1 MPAWTVGTIGRG
13 ETRAGQVET
22 GRTLDAS
29 SVDSQGS
36 RADRDPDYRWAK
48 SESRVDS
55 PWASD
60 TLGRMEL
67 NVPPD
72 LETKLA
78 RAADRRGMTPELLA
92 LEAIERAVDYDD
104 WFLREVEKGLAQV
117 ERGEVL
123 AHDEVG
129 ARLERRLTQARTRP

>member
-1 MPAWTVGTIGRG
+1 MTAPGPEGRQIALDRRYRR
-13 ETRAGQVET
+13 EIQSRIDSLWVSA
-22 GRTLDAS
+22 TLENMD
-29 SVDSQGS
+29 
-36 RADRDPDYRWAK
+36 
-48 SESRVDS
+48 
-55 PWASD
+55 
-60 TLGRMEL
+60 L

-78 RAADRRGMTPELLA
+78 LAANRRGMTPEVLV

-123 AHDEVG
+123 THEEVG
-129 ARLERRLTQARTRP
+129 ARLDRHVRQTQPRP